1 MQTALATM
9 KRTFLFGIAGALISS
24 SFVSAMILVSSLDVL
39 VGAVPT
45 PINFVR
51 AISLSALT
59 LVVCIPAITRVLH
72 MTETPDQPSGW
83 RTMARW
89 LRELWSTPRGSRYT
103 VFPPSPPLPPREN
116 PGPGYPAVL
125 GWLIGFGLGVCL
137 VLATLNFVSILV
149 FHQPGPFGSTLNPL
163 IRR

>member
-9 KRTFLFGIAGALISS
+9 KRTFLFGIAAALISS
-24 SFVSAMILVSSLDVL
+24 SVVSAMRLVGSLDVL

-51 AISLSALT
+51 DISLSALT
-59 LVVCIPAITRVLH
+59 LVVCIPVITRVLH
-72 MTETPDQPSGW
+72 MTVTPDQPSGW

-89 LRELWSTPRGSRYT
+89 CEELSEARPHT
-103 VFPPSPPLPPREN
+103 VLPPSPQLPPREN
-116 PGPGYPAVL
+116 PGPGCPAVF
-125 GWLIGFGLGVCL
+125 GWLIGFGLGVSL

-149 FHQPGPFGSTLNPL
+149 FHQPGPSAL
-163 IRR
+163 